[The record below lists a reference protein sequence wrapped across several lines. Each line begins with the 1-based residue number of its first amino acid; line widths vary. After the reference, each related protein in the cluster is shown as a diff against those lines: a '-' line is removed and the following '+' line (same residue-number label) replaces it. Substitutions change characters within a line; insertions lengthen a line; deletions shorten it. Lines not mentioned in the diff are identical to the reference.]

1 MGVPRWTWDPS
12 KAAENRRKH
21 KVSFELA
28 ERVLD
33 DPWQASRLD
42 SHAFEE
48 RWQTIGRPSTE
59 SPPVLIV
66 IHTAPRMQE
75 DGEEEGR
82 ISSARKAEPSE
93 RRAYAE
99 GKFQALDPGTGR

>member
-1 MGVPRWTWDPS
+1 MPRWTWDPA
-12 KAAENRRKH
+12 KAAENLRKH
-21 KVSFELA
+21 KVSFVLA

-42 SHAFEE
+42 TYPFEE

-59 SPPVLIV
+59 SPVVLIV
-66 IHTAPRMQE
+66 VHTAPRIQE
-75 DGEEEGR
+75 DGDEQGR
-82 ISSARKAEPSE
+82 IISARKAEPSE

-99 GKFQALDPGTGR
+99 GKF